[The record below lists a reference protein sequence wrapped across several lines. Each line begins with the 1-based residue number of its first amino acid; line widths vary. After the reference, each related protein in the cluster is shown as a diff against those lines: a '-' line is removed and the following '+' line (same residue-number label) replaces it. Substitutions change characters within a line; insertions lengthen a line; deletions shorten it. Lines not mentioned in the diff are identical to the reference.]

1 MSGGASSSVT
11 SNITQAAA
19 DLPKTQQAQV
29 EGLVAQTEKLAD
41 VPSNETQK
49 IFEVTTQMLN
59 LHYTNGL
66 TQARMAFRW
75 ALIAAIVGVV
85 IFLGAIVFLL
95 FEESTQVASVGAI
108 GGAIVEAIAGLNF
121 YLYGKTTEQ
130 LSGHRLS
137 LDEMQRI
144 LLANSV
150 IPDMDQENRDKERA
164 KLISALTGEDRDDPR
179 SLGAD
184 KKGKGRQGGGVG
196 GGDGDNGQPDMPK

>member
-1 MSGGASSSVT
+1 MSEGNGSSVT
-11 SNITQAAA
+11 SNITQASA

-29 EGLVAQTEKLAD
+29 ESLVAQTKRLAD
-41 VPSNETQK
+41 VRSNETQK

-75 ALIAAIVGVV
+75 ALIAAIMGVV

-121 YLYGKTTEQ
+121 YLYGKTTKQ
-130 LSGHRLS
+130 LTGHRLG

-144 LLANSV
+144 LLANSI
-150 IPDMDQENRDKERA
+150 IPDMDPEKQDEERA
-164 KLISALTGEDRDDPR
+164 KLVSALTKKYRDDSR
-179 SLGAD
+179 REGAD
-184 KKGKGRQGGGVG
+184 KKGKEGRKDGGADGGGG
-196 GGDGDNGQPDMPK
+196 HNGSPE

>member
-1 MSGGASSSVT
+1 MSEGNGPSVA

-29 EGLVAQTEKLAD
+29 EGLVAQTERLAD

-75 ALIAAIVGVV
+75 ALIAAIMGVV

-95 FEESTQVASVGAI
+95 FKESTQVASVGAI

-130 LSGHRLS
+130 LTGHRLS

-144 LLANSV
+144 LLANSI
-150 IPDMDQENRDKERA
+150 IPDMDPENRDEERA
-164 KLISALTGEDRDDPR
+164 KLVSALTEKYGDASR
-179 SLGAD
+179 SQGAD
-184 KKGKGRQGGGVG
+184 KKGKEGRKDGGGRH
-196 GGDGDNGQPDMPK
+196 NGSPE